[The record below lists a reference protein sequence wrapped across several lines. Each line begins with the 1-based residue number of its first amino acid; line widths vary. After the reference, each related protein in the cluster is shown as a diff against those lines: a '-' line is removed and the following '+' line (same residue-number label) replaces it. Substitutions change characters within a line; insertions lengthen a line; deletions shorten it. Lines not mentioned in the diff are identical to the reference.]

1 MFEGATWRYG
11 DQWSQGARDEEN
23 AGGKERRSDTGVE
36 GAVPGAIVL
45 PVSCWRGR
53 TEKTGG
59 LWRITCLSLPL
70 FSVIHSHVQDIHS
83 GKWTSPPPTLHVGC
97 YPYHPLLPLLFAP
110 SRYKLPP
117 QRQLEQVEGR
127 PMQEEKNEE
136 WRGRRKRRR
145 KRLLSTP
152 PKVRR
157 SLQGQHTPHLS
168 LGAREGYI
176 ERNRGERHTC
186 PLGSSPLEEW
196 GTN

>member
-83 GKWTSPPPTLHVGC
+83 GKWTSPPPTSC
-97 YPYHPLLPLLFAP
+97 WLLPLP
-110 SRYKLPP
+110 SPP
-117 QRQLEQVEGR
+117 TSLVCPLQIQTPSSEAVRAGGRQAYRCRKKRMKNGGGGGKGEGR
-127 PMQEEKNEE
+127 D
-136 WRGRRKRRR
+136 
-145 KRLLSTP
+145 S
-152 PKVRR
+152 
-157 SLQGQHTPHLS
+157 
-168 LGAREGYI
+168 
-176 ERNRGERHTC
+176 
-186 PLGSSPLEEW
+186 
-196 GTN
+196 